1 MSPESPRPIVLVA
14 ACVLLDVE
22 ERVLLARRPEG
33 RSLAGLWEFPG
44 GKIEAGEE
52 PEDAVIRELREE
64 LGITIAKQDLSPL
77 TFASHAYADFH
88 LLMPV
93 YICRRWQGDIAA
105 HEGQEL
111 LWAKSDT
118 LHLYD
123 MPPADTPLKI
133 ALRDLR

>member
-1 MSPESPRPIVLVA
+1 MSAGSTRPIVLVV
-14 ACVLLDVE
+14 ACVLLDAE
-22 ERVLLARRPEG
+22 GRMLLARRPEG

-52 PEDAVIRELREE
+52 PEDAVVRELREE
-64 LGITIAKQDLSPL
+64 LGIDVAKHDLSPL
-77 TFASHAYADFH
+77 TFASHTYADFH

-93 YICRRWQGDIAA
+93 YLCRRWQGEITA

-111 LWAKSDT
+111 LWVKPDT
-118 LHLYD
+118 LDLYD